1 MYKKCIVPV
10 KLLNKRIR
18 IDHIPFQTTADIKPL
33 TTVIGQDRAV
43 ASINFA
49 LEIEDS
55 GYNIFVTG
63 NYGTGRTTIVRDLLN
78 KAAKKRPTPDDWV
91 FVFNFENPDEPKALR
106 LPSGEANHLKK
117 QMQRLISTLRTDLQ
131 KAFESKN
138 YAERKNEIIEA
149 VQNRKQEIYAQLEKE
164 ADEWDVRIKSS
175 SMGFV
180 TIPVRDGKTIKN
192 EEYQQMTEAQQKE
205 INENLHHVQK
215 RLQQVVRELTKLDR
229 YLDDQIDELNQQ
241 VARYVVTN
249 HFTPVIETFAHCEEV
264 TRYLNEAAED
274 IIKNVDEF
282 IGMDDQ
288 KNNEATS
295 ADDPGYHV
303 NKYQINVL
311 IDNSRQKGAPVIY
324 ETNPTYNNLFGRIEK
339 KSYHGFLYT
348 DYTMIKAGSLLFANG
363 GYLILDGEQLL
374 KHPFAY
380 EALKRTLRSKE
391 LRIEDVNTF
400 YGISTTVSLRPDPV
414 PLNLKVILIGQPY
427 LYRTLHN
434 YDEEF
439 RKIFKVKADFDV
451 EVKETPKSV
460 QKYVQF
466 ISRVVHEEHLL
477 HFDRSGVS
485 AVLEYGYRLADH
497 QKRLSIR
504 FGELVRIIRE
514 ASFWAKKARKKIVTR
529 KEVRQAIENLNYRH
543 DLAEEK
549 FQDAIND
556 NFVKVDVIGKKVGQ
570 VNGLAVYNLGDYAFG
585 KPARIT
591 ANTYI
596 GTRGII
602 NIEREARMSGKIH
615 DKGVMI
621 LTGYFSQKF
630 GTSMPLSFSASLTFE
645 QNYGLIDGDSASS
658 AELYALLS
666 SLAQV
671 PIKQSI
677 AVTGSV
683 NQKGEVQAIGGV
695 NEKIEGFY
703 KVCVSKGLT
712 GEQGVIIPE
721 SNVKN
726 LLLPEEIVQAVEES
740 KFHIWAVNNVEDGIR
755 LLTDVPC
762 GLPHKDGSY
771 TRDSIFDKVQ
781 KRLIEFARTAHQF
794 RKTLGEDVKKEEK
807 NESDDTGE

>member
-10 KLLNKRIR
+10 EQLNKRVNLDR
-18 IDHIPFQTTADIKPL
+18 IPFQTTADVKPL
-33 TTVIGQDRAV
+33 STVIGQDRAV
-43 ASINFA
+43 NSINFA

-63 NYGTGRTTIVRDLLN
+63 SYGTGRTTIVRDLLN
-78 KAAKKRPTPDDWV
+78 KAAKKRPAPDDWV
-91 FVFNFENPDEPKALR
+91 FVFNFENPDEPRALR
-106 LPSGEANHLKK
+106 LPAGKAAKLKK
-117 QMQRLISTLRTDLQ
+117 QMQRLINSLRIDLQ
-131 KAFESKN
+131 KTFESKN
-138 YAERKNEIIEA
+138 YTERKNEIIEA
-149 VQNRKQEIYAQLEKE
+149 VQNQKQQIYSALEKE
-164 ADEWDVRIKSS
+164 AEARNIRIKSS

-180 TIPVRDGKTIKN
+180 TIPIKDGKTIKN
-192 EEYQQMTEAQQKE
+192 EEYQQMSEEEQNA
-205 INENLHHVQK
+205 INQNLHYVQK

-229 YLDDQIDELNQQ
+229 YLADQIEELNQKI
-241 VARYVVTN
+241 ARYVVTN
-249 HFTPVIETFAHCEEV
+249 HFATVQENFANCEQV
-264 TRYLNEAAED
+264 KQYLEEAAED
-274 IIKNVDEF
+274 IIENIEEF
-282 IGMDDQ
+282 VKMDG
-288 KNNEATS
+288 EEEGA
-295 ADDPGYHV
+295 APAGDDPALRV

-311 IDNSRQKGAPVIY
+311 IDNSKQKGAPVIY
-324 ETNPTYNNLFGRIEK
+324 ETNPTYSNLFGRIEK

-348 DYTMIKAGSLLFANG
+348 DYTMIKAGSLLSANG
-363 GYLILDGEQLL
+363 GYLVLDSEQLL

-414 PLNLKVILIGQPY
+414 PLDIKVIMIGQPY
-427 LYRTLHN
+427 LYRMLHN

-451 EVKETPKSV
+451 EVKETPASV
-460 QKYVQF
+460 RKYVQF
-466 ISRVVHEEHLL
+466 ISRVVHEENLL

-485 AVLEYGYRLADH
+485 AVLEYGFRLADH

-514 ASFWAKKARKKIVTR
+514 ASFWAKKGRKKIVTG
-529 KEVRQAIENLNYRH
+529 KEVRKAIDNLIYRH
-543 DLAEEK
+543 DLVEEK

-556 NFVKVDVIGKKVGQ
+556 NFVKVDVAGKKIGQ

-585 KPARIT
+585 KPSRIT

-596 GTRGII
+596 GSRGII
-602 NIEREARMSGKIH
+602 NIEREARMSGRIH
-615 DKGVMI
+615 DKGVLI

-630 GTSMPLSFSASLTFE
+630 GTTMPLSFSASLTFE
-645 QNYGLIDGDSASS
+645 QSYGMIDGDSASS

-671 PIKQSI
+671 PVKQSI

-703 KVCVSKGLT
+703 KVCAAKGLT

-721 SNVKN
+721 ANIKN
-726 LLLPEEIVQAVEES
+726 LLLNEEIVQAVKDG

-755 LLTDVPC
+755 LLTDTTC
-762 GLPHKDGSY
+762 GVPHKDG
-771 TRDSIFDKVQ
+771 TFTKDSIFDKVQ
-781 KRLIEFARTAHQF
+781 KRLIEFARTAQQF
-794 RKTLGEDVKKEEK
+794 RKTLGEENKKEEK
-807 NESDDTGE
+807 ENSED